1 MNPEPE
7 GSDLCEDGSDSTP
20 GRFLC
25 SVVRAGDGKRDDEL
39 LGSCLPPLPPPVY
52 PSTAL
57 PEGSVHAQALCSTA
71 WQRAQPAG
79 AIYQPPCI
87 FNAPVVL
94 SRAAVV
100 FADRRAGELC
110 PGP

>member
-57 PEGSVHAQALCSTA
+57 PEGSVHAQGTLLDSLAACSA
-71 WQRAQPAG
+71 RWSHLS
-79 AIYQPPCI
+79 
-87 FNAPVVL
+87 APMHI
-94 SRAAVV
+94 
-100 FADRRAGELC
+100 
-110 PGP
+110 